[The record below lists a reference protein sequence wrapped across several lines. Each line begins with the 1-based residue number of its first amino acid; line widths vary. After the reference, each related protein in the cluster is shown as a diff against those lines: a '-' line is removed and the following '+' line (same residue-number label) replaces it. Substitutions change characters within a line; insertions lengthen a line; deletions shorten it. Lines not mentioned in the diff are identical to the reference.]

1 MRGLSEPRNR
11 ISGLIRQPL
20 FPHRPLGKAW
30 SVVAR
35 PAAILL
41 VATGIAFSSGPAGAA
56 TAPAPAPLAVPAPVQ
71 KVSMNFRNVDVSVLV
86 RFMSDLLD
94 KNIVMDER
102 VKGKLTILSPTEVSV
117 PDAFRIFSDALRM
130 KGFETVSKEGMIY
143 IVPETQAPPNRE
155 MFLYTLENTSAKSVA
170 KTVNAILSKGFA
182 PKPAGG
188 VREGGFEGPI
198 QIVSDK
204 GSNSLIVSATA
215 HDYDLLKPIIHSL
228 DAQPGEVYV
237 KASLIE
243 ISTDKLNN
251 IQVNLL
257 GGVLGSNN
265 SGVVGLTN
273 YGMLGGVVN
282 GATGAS
288 SLGGGTTGGVG
299 TAGSFGVISG
309 AAGALQSLSGLN
321 GLVAGVLTGGT
332 FNYNGVN
339 YPNVGELLNALETFS
354 DVRTLSTPEI
364 LATDGVKAK
373 ITIGED
379 VPFITG
385 QSQTVGG
392 NVMTMIQRQ
401 NVGIT
406 LEITPHIL
414 SHRRVRLDVKQEVS
428 ALTNASQVIGTI
440 AVGPTTTKRAA
451 KTNLTVSSGQTVV
464 IGGLISKETSIND
477 QGIPFLSDIPIL
489 GYLFSNTNHEK
500 KRDDLL
506 IFLTPYVI
514 RSSEDLAVVKHD
526 APDLLKKFARKN
538 HLVQN
543 LILDRKTTSF
553 SSDQFLRTVDVPG
566 EPGAP
571 E

>member
-1 MRGLSEPRNR
+1 ARG
-11 ISGLIRQPL
+11 
-20 FPHRPLGKAW
+20 A
-30 SVVAR
+30 
-35 PAAILL
+35 
-41 VATGIAFSSGPAGAA
+41 
-56 TAPAPAPLAVPAPVQ
+56 APAPSPLAVPAPAQ

-86 RFMSDLLD
+86 RFMSELLN

-102 VKGKLTILSPTEVSV
+102 VKGKLTILSPAEVSV

-130 KGFETVSKEGMIY
+130 KGFETVSKKGMIY

-155 MFLYTLENTSAKSVA
+155 MFLYTLENTSAKSIA

-228 DAQPGEVYV
+228 DSQPGEVYV

-243 ISTDKLNN
+243 ISTDKLNS
-251 IQVNLL
+251 IQVNILS
-257 GGVLGSNN
+257 GVLGANN
-265 SGVVGLTN
+265 AGLLGLTD
-273 YGMLGGVVN
+273 YGMLGGLIN
-282 GATGAS
+282 GATGAT
-288 SLGGGTTGGVG
+288 SLSGGTTGAMGS
-299 TAGSFGVISG
+299 AGSLGVISG
-309 AAGALQSLSGLN
+309 AAGAAQSLSGLN

-332 FNYNGVN
+332 FKYNGVN
-339 YPNVGELLNALETFS
+339 YPNVGALLNALETFS

-414 SHRRVRLDVKQEVS
+414 SHRRVRLDV
-428 ALTNASQVIGTI
+428 
-440 AVGPTTTKRAA
+440 
-451 KTNLTVSSGQTVV
+451 
-464 IGGLISKETSIND
+464 
-477 QGIPFLSDIPIL
+477 
-489 GYLFSNTNHEK
+489 
-500 KRDDLL
+500 
-506 IFLTPYVI
+506 
-514 RSSEDLAVVKHD
+514 
-526 APDLLKKFARKN
+526 
-538 HLVQN
+538 
-543 LILDRKTTSF
+543 
-553 SSDQFLRTVDVPG
+553 
-566 EPGAP
+566 
-571 E
+571 

>member
-282 GATGAS
+282 GATGAT
-288 SLGGGTTGGVG
+288 SLGGGTTGS
-299 TAGSFGVISG
+299 TGSLGVISG

>member
-1 MRGLSEPRNR
+1 MSDRKEFPKSPAVLRRPTGGLCLLPSALLAALLLPGPSFGASE
-11 ISGLIRQPL
+11 
-20 FPHRPLGKAW
+20 
-30 SVVAR
+30 
-35 PAAILL
+35 
-41 VATGIAFSSGPAGAA
+41 
-56 TAPAPAPLAVPAPVQ
+56 APSPAPLAVAAPVQ

-86 RFMSDLLD
+86 KFMSELMG

-102 VKGKLTILSPTEVSV
+102 VKGMLTILSPSEVTV
-117 PDAFRIFSDALRM
+117 PEAFRIFSDALRM
-130 KGFETVSKEGMIY
+130 KGFETIVKEGMIY
-143 IVPETQAPPNRE
+143 IVPSTQAPPNRE
-155 MFLYTLENTSAKSVA
+155 IFLYTLENTSAKSVS
-170 KTVNAILSKGFA
+170 KTINAILAKGFS
-182 PKPAGG
+182 PKPMGA
-188 VREGGFEGPI
+188 VRDGGFEAPI
-198 QIVSDK
+198 QIVADK
-204 GSNSLIVSATA
+204 GSNSLIVSATIN
-215 HDYDLLKPIIHSL
+215 DYDQIKPILRSL
-228 DAQPGEVYV
+228 DTQPGEVYV

-257 GGVLGSNN
+257 GGVLGANS

-288 SLGGGTTGGVG
+288 SLSGTTGS
-299 TAGSFGVISG
+299 TGSLGVISG
-309 AAGALQSLSGLN
+309 AAGAAQSLSGLN

-339 YPNVGELLNALETFS
+339 YPNVGGLLNALETYS

-406 LEITPHIL
+406 LELTPHIL
-414 SHRRVRLDVKQEVS
+414 SHQRVRLDVKQTIS

-440 AVGPTTTKRAA
+440 AVGPTTTKRSAM
-451 KTNLTVSSGQTVV
+451 TNLTVSSGQTVV
-464 IGGLISKETSIND
+464 IGGLISKEKSIND
-477 QGIPFLSDIPIL
+477 QGIPFLSEIPVL
-489 GYLFSNTNHEK
+489 NLLFSNTSNEK

-514 RSSEDLAVVKHD
+514 RNSEALALVKHD
-526 APDLLKKFARKN
+526 SPEGLKKFAKSN
-538 HLVQN
+538 GLVQN
-543 LILDRKTTSF
+543 LILDHKTSSF
-553 SSDQFLRTVDVPG
+553 SSDQFLRTVNVPG
-566 EPGAP
+566 ELGAP

>member
-1 MRGLSEPRNR
+1 MNRRLTYVRGVLNPAM
-11 ISGLIRQPL
+11 
-20 FPHRPLGKAW
+20 AW
-30 SVVAR
+30 LLC
-35 PAAILL
+35 AAAL
-41 VATGIAFSSGPAGAA
+41 VALWAPGIFRGSPALAA
-56 TAPAPAPLAVPAPVQ
+56 DTPAPAPLAVPAPTQ

-86 RFMSDLLD
+86 KFMSELLNKD
-94 KNIVMDER
+94 IVMDDR
-102 VKGKLTILSPTEVSV
+102 VKGKLTILSPSEVSV
-117 PDAFRIFSDALRM
+117 PDAFRIFSDALQM
-130 KGFETVSKEGMIY
+130 KGFETVPKGGMIY
-143 IVPETQAPPNRE
+143 IVPATQAPPNRE
-155 MFLYTLENTSAKSVA
+155 MFLYSLENTSAKSVA
-170 KTVNAILSKGFA
+170 KTVNSILSKGFST
-182 PKPAGG
+182 KPIGG
-188 VREGGFEGPI
+188 VRDGGFEAPI

-215 HDYDLLKPIIHSL
+215 HDYDLLKPILHSL
-228 DAQPGEVYV
+228 DSQPGEVYV

-257 GGVLGSNN
+257 SGMLAASGAGVA
-265 SGVVGLTN
+265 GLTN

-282 GATGAS
+282 GATGATSLSGS
-288 SLGGGTTGGVG
+288 SSTG
-299 TAGSFGVISG
+299 SLGVISG
-309 AAGALQSLSGLN
+309 AAGAAQSLSGLN

-332 FNYNGVN
+332 FNYNGVS
-339 YPNVGELLNALETFS
+339 YPNVGALLNALETFS

-392 NVMTMIQRQ
+392 NVMTMIQRE

-406 LEITPHIL
+406 LEITPYIL
-414 SHRRVRLDVKQEVS
+414 SHQRVRLDVKQVIS

-440 AVGPTTTKRAA
+440 AVGPTTTKRSA

-477 QGIPFLSDIPIL
+477 QGIPFLSNIPIL

-514 RSSEDLAVVKHD
+514 RSSQDLAIVKHD
-526 APDLLKKFARKN
+526 APDLLKKFAKNN

-543 LILDRKTTSF
+543 LILDKKISSF
-553 SSDQFLRTVDVPG
+553 TSDQFLRTVDVPG

>member
-1 MRGLSEPRNR
+1 
-11 ISGLIRQPL
+11 
-20 FPHRPLGKAW
+20 
-30 SVVAR
+30 
-35 PAAILL
+35 
-41 VATGIAFSSGPAGAA
+41 
-56 TAPAPAPLAVPAPVQ
+56 
-71 KVSMNFRNVDVSVLV
+71 MNFRNVDVSVLV

-94 KNIVMDER
+94 KNILMDER

-130 KGFETVSKEGMIY
+130 KGFETVQKKGMIY

-182 PKPAGG
+182 PKPPGG

-299 TAGSFGVISG
+299 TTGSFGVISG

>member
-56 TAPAPAPLAVPAPVQ
+56 PAPAPAPLAVPAPVQ

>member
-1 MRGLSEPRNR
+1 MRRAFLFMPTDDSPR
-11 ISGLIRQPL
+11 IPL
-20 FPHRPLGKAW
+20 LRSRLGQASW
-30 SVVAR
+30 
-35 PAAILL
+35 AILFL
-41 VATGIAFSSGPAGAA
+41 LLFLIPGRESVPAVMAASGPPP
-56 TAPAPAPLAVPAPVQ
+56 TPTPLALPAPVQ
-71 KVSMNFRNVDVSVLV
+71 KISMNFRNVDVSVLV
-86 RFMSDLLD
+86 RFMSELLQQ
-94 KNIVMDER
+94 NIVMDER
-102 VKGKLTILSPTEVSV
+102 VKGKLTILSPAEVTVSE
-117 PDAFRIFSDALRM
+117 AFRIFSSALRM
-130 KGFETVSKEGMIY
+130 KGFETVSKKGMIY
-143 IVPETQAPPNRE
+143 IVPETQAPPTRE
-155 MFLYTLENTSAKSVA
+155 MFLYTLENTSAKSIA

-182 PKPAGG
+182 PRPVGG
-188 VREGGFEGPI
+188 VREGGFDGPI
-198 QIVSDK
+198 QIVADK
-204 GSNSLIVSATA
+204 SSNSLIVSATA
-215 HDYDLLKPIIHSL
+215 HDYERLKPILHSL

-273 YGMLGGVVN
+273 YGMLGSIVN

-288 SLGGGTTGGVG
+288 SLSGGTTGA
-299 TAGSFGVISG
+299 AGSLGVVSG
-309 AAGALQSLSGLN
+309 AAGAASALSGLN

-332 FNYNGVN
+332 FTYNGVN
-339 YPNVGELLNALETFS
+339 YPNIGELLNALETYS

-406 LEITPHIL
+406 LELTPHIL
-414 SHRRVRLDVKQEVS
+414 SHNRVRLDVKQTIS

-440 AVGPTTTKRAA
+440 AVGPTTTKRSA
-451 KTNLTVSSGQTVV
+451 KTNLTISSGQTVV

-514 RSSEDLAVVKHD
+514 RSAQDLAVVKHD
-526 APDLLKKFARKN
+526 APEALKKFASNNK
-538 HLVQN
+538 LLQK
-543 LILDRKTTSF
+543 LLLDRKTTSTA
-553 SSDQFLRTVDVPG
+553 SDQFLNTVDVPG
-566 EPGAP
+566 DPGAP

>member
-1 MRGLSEPRNR
+1 MRVLFLKLSVF
-11 ISGLIRQPL
+11 I
-20 FPHRPLGKAW
+20 A
-30 SVVAR
+30 VVAGF
-35 PAAILL
+35 
-41 VATGIAFSSGPAGAA
+41 GIPEAFGSSGSRPSV
-56 TAPAPAPLAVPAPVQ
+56 LAVSAPVQ

-86 RFMSDLLD
+86 RFMSELLNR
-94 KNIVMDER
+94 NIIMDER
-102 VKGKLTILSPTEVSV
+102 VKGKLTILSPKDVTVS
-117 PDAFRIFSDALRM
+117 DAFRIFSNALHM
-130 KGFETVSKEGMIY
+130 KGFETVTKKGMIY
-143 IVPETQAPPNRE
+143 IIPAAQAPPNHE
-155 MFLYTLENTSAKSVA
+155 LFLYSLANTSAKSVA
-170 KTVNAILSKGFA
+170 KTVNAILSKGLA
-182 PKPAGG
+182 PKPFGG
-188 VREGGFEGPI
+188 VRDGGFEAPI
-198 QIVSDK
+198 QIVPDK
-204 GSNSLIVSATA
+204 GSNSLIVSATQ
-215 HDYDLLKPIIHSL
+215 HDYDLLKPILRSL

-237 KASLIE
+237 KASLVE

-257 GGVLGSNN
+257 SGVLGAGN
-265 SGVVGLTN
+265 SGLVGLSD
-273 YGMLGGVVN
+273 YGMLGGLIS

-288 SLGGGTTGGVG
+288 SLAGGGTGSAGV
-299 TAGSFGVISG
+299 VSG
-309 AAGALQSLSGLN
+309 AAGAAQSLSGLN

-332 FNYNGVN
+332 FKYNGVS
-339 YPNVGELLNALETFS
+339 YPNVGALLNALETFS

-406 LEITPHIL
+406 LELTPHIL
-414 SHRRVRLDVKQEVS
+414 SHGRVRLDVRQTVS

-440 AVGPTTTKRAA
+440 AVGPTTTKRSA

-464 IGGLISKETSIND
+464 IGGLISKETSVND
-477 QGIPFLSDIPIL
+477 QGIPFLSNIPIL
-489 GYLFSNTNHEK
+489 GYLFSSTNHEK

-514 RSSEDLAVVKHD
+514 RNPEDLALVKHN
-526 APDLLKKFARKN
+526 APSSLKKFAKNN

-543 LILDRKTTSF
+543 LILDHKTSSTS
-553 SSDQFLRTVDVPG
+553 SERFLRTVDVPG
-566 EPGAP
+566 EAGAP

>member
-1 MRGLSEPRNR
+1 MR
-11 ISGLIRQPL
+11 
-20 FPHRPLGKAW
+20 
-30 SVVAR
+30 
-35 PAAILL
+35 AILL
-41 VATGIAFSSGPAGAA
+41 KLSVSLAVVAFIGIPEAFGTSGSHPSV
-56 TAPAPAPLAVPAPVQ
+56 LAVPAPEQ
-71 KVSMNFRNVDVSVLV
+71 KVSMNFRNVDISILV

-94 KNIVMDER
+94 RDIVMDER
-102 VKGKLTILSPTEVSV
+102 VKGKLTILSPRPVSV
-117 PDAFRIFSDALRM
+117 SDAFRIFSDALRM
-130 KGFETVSKEGMIY
+130 KGFESVSKNNMIY
-143 IVPETQAPPNRE
+143 IVPETQAPPSRG
-155 MFLYTLENTSAKSVA
+155 MFLYSLENTSAKSIA
-170 KTVNAILSKGFA
+170 KTVNAILSKGLA

-188 VREGGFEGPI
+188 VRDGGFESPI
-198 QIVSDK
+198 QIVPDP

-215 HDYDLLKPIIHSL
+215 HDYERLKPIFRSL

-257 GGVLGSNN
+257 GGVLGGNN
-265 SGVVGLTN
+265 SGVVGLTD

-288 SLGGGTTGGVG
+288 SLSGSAGGVG
-299 TAGSFGVISG
+299 SLATLSG
-309 AAGALQSLSGLN
+309 PAGALSSLTGLN
-321 GLVAGVLTGGT
+321 GLVAGVLTGGS
-332 FNYNGVN
+332 FKYNGVS
-339 YPNVGELLNALETFS
+339 YPNVGELLNALETYS

-401 NVGIT
+401 NVGIA
-406 LEITPHIL
+406 LELTPHIL
-414 SHRRVRLDVKQEVS
+414 SHNRVRLDVKQTVS

-440 AVGPTTTKRAA
+440 AVGPTTTKRSA
-451 KTNLTVSSGQTVV
+451 KTNLTIASGQTVV
-464 IGGLISKETSIND
+464 IGGLISKETSVND
-477 QGIPFLSDIPIL
+477 QGVPLLSDIPIV

-514 RSSEDLAVVKHD
+514 LSARDLAVVKHD
-526 APDLLKKFARKN
+526 APDALKKFASDNK
-538 HLVQN
+538 LVQK
-543 LILDRKTTSF
+543 LLLDQKTTSF
-553 SSDQFLRTVDVPG
+553 SSEKFLNTVDVPG
-566 EPGAP
+566 DVGAP
-571 E
+571 G

>member
-1 MRGLSEPRNR
+1 MRGFLRLLGAPLLSLGLAVTP
-11 ISGLIRQPL
+11 ISAIAAGPL
-20 FPHRPLGKAW
+20 
-30 SVVAR
+30 
-35 PAAILL
+35 
-41 VATGIAFSSGPAGAA
+41 
-56 TAPAPAPLAVPAPVQ
+56 PAPSPLAVPAPVQ

-86 RFMSDLLD
+86 RFMSELLNR
-94 KNIVMDER
+94 NIVMDER

-155 MFLYTLENTSAKSVA
+155 MFLYSLENTSAKSVA

-204 GSNSLIVSATA
+204 GSNSLIISATA

-251 IQVNLL
+251 IQVNILS
-257 GGVLGSNN
+257 GVLGANN
-265 SGVVGLTN
+265 AGLVGLTD
-273 YGMLGGVVN
+273 YGMLGGIIN

-288 SLGGGTTGGVG
+288 SLSGTTGS
-299 TAGSFGVISG
+299 TGSLGVISG
-309 AAGALQSLSGLN
+309 AAGAAQSLSGLN

-332 FNYNGVN
+332 FNYNGVS
-339 YPNVGELLNALETFS
+339 YPNVGALLNALETFS

-464 IGGLISKETSIND
+464 IGGLISKETSVND
-477 QGIPFLSDIPIL
+477 QGIPFLSDIPVL

-526 APDLLKKFARKN
+526 APNLLKKFARTN

-543 LILDRKTTSF
+543 LILDRKTSSF
-553 SSDQFLRTVDVPG
+553 SSDRFLRTVDVPG